1 MQEVSTLQCLNLY
14 IRFSVIKYPYGC
26 NNTYD
31 FLNVTKYALSCDALC
46 DIICKH
52 ACQQVVDYNPP
63 LCGEYIE
70 RSKWII
76 DCIYQLH

>member
-1 MQEVSTLQCLNLY
+1 MGCVLALCHQYYNMQEVSTLQCLNSY

-52 ACQQVVDYNPP
+52 AN
-63 LCGEYIE
+63 
-70 RSKWII
+70 KW
-76 DCIYQLH
+76 